1 MTSKDPLRPSDPT
14 CRVASGPALQ
24 PADWTPS
31 RRHLLRSAAA
41 GFGWLAFRGLAAA
54 ASGPAPSGN
63 PGRPACHHHRATAR
77 RVIFLC
83 MQGGPSHQDTFD
95 PKPRLRR
102 DHGKPGPGRGRGTQ
116 LIGSPFTFRQ
126 HGQSG
131 LWMSELFPHL
141 SGQADRLCMIHSMR
155 TDIPNH
161 PQAFTQ
167 LHTGSARFVRPSLG
181 SWVLYGLGSANENL
195 PGFIS
200 ISPPAQLGAANY
212 GSAFLP
218 ALYQGT
224 RIGSGREGS
233 SDTGMSHVRQTQ
245 FTTGQ
250 QRRQLDLVQAMNR
263 ERLGAAA
270 AEPEGGAIEAAIEAG
285 ELAFRMQ
292 SEVPDLLDLS
302 RESDAT
308 RALYGIGEAG
318 IDGFA
323 RQCLLARRFAEAGAR
338 FIEVNLGGWDQHRNL
353 ESALRK
359 NALALD
365 RPAAGL
371 IADLAARGL
380 LDDTLVLWG
389 GEFGRTP
396 DSRQQDG
403 RDHNHRGFTV
413 WMAGGGVRGGMTHG
427 RTDEYGAQA
436 IEDPVHIHDL
446 HATLLHTLGL
456 DHERLTYRYGGRDH
470 RLTDVHGSVVR
481 AVLG

>member
-1 MTSKDPLRPSDPT
+1 MTPPDSTTPTGNLPLNR
-14 CRVASGPALQ
+14 RALLK
-24 PADWTPS
+24 A
-31 RRHLLRSAAA
+31 AAA
-41 GFGWLAFRGLAAA
+41 GFGWMAFQGLAAT
-54 ASGPAPSGN
+54 ASGTTETGHGTT
-63 PGRPACHHHRATAR
+63 PGHPIRHHRPKAQ

-95 PKPRLRR
+95 YKPRLRL
-102 DHGKPGPGRGRGTQ
+102 DHGKPGPSRGKGTR
-116 LIGSPFTFRQ
+116 LIGSPFAFRQ

-141 SGQADRLCMIHSMR
+141 AGQADRLCMVHSMR

-167 LHTGSARFVRPSLG
+167 LHTGSARFVRPSMG
-181 SWVLYGLGSANENL
+181 SWVLYGLGQANDNL

-200 ISPPAQLGAANY
+200 ISPPAQSGAANY

-218 ALYQGT
+218 AIYQGT

-233 SDTGMSHVRQTQ
+233 ADTGMSHVSHPQLTAS
-245 FTTGQ
+245 Q
-250 QRRQLDLVQAMNR
+250 QRRQLDLIQAMNEDR
-263 ERLGAAA
+263 RSMLA
-270 AEPEGGAIEAAIEAG
+270 PEANSPIEAAIEAS

-302 RESDAT
+302 RESPAT
-308 RALYGIGEAG
+308 RALYGIGETG

-353 ESALRK
+353 EASLRK
-359 NALALD
+359 NARALD
-365 RPAAGL
+365 RPAAAL
-371 IADLAARGL
+371 LQDLAARGL

-396 DSRQQDG
+396 DSRQDDG
-403 RDHNHRGFTV
+403 RDHNHQGFTV
-413 WMAGGGVRGGMTHG
+413 WMAGGGIRGGHSHG
-427 RTDEYGAQA
+427 RTDDHGAKA
-436 IEDPVHIHDL
+436 VENPVHIHDL
-446 HATLLHTLGL
+446 HATLLHCLGL
-456 DHERLTYRYGGRDH
+456 DHERLTYHYGGRDH
-470 RLTDVHGSVVR
+470 RLTDVDGSVVR
-481 AVLG
+481 AILS